1 LEHDRFELVLISTP
15 TAWGVPMTI
24 LSEQDC
30 EAWTYTLRPN
40 RSLDWRM
47 AKRVFLGFALCMGL
61 SSAYWMAQGAWLVL
75 PFFGLEL
82 GVLGLGLYLSAM
94 AGNRREVIEIDGA
107 ELRVLR
113 GGRRPDQVEHLP
125 RHWTRVVLSKDPT
138 GWYPSRLWLVSHGR
152 RVQLAS
158 ALVERERLELAAELT
173 RQLGIGPSI
182 FHRRCEPAVTGA
194 VAPAPQV
201 QRESTWP

>member
-1 LEHDRFELVLISTP
+1 
-15 TAWGVPMTI
+15 MTI
-24 LSEQDC
+24 HSEQDS
-30 EAWTYTLRPN
+30 ATQSYTLCPN

-47 AKRVFLGFALCMGL
+47 TKRVIFGFAVCMGL
-61 SSAYWMAQGAWLVL
+61 FSAYWAAQGAWLVL

-82 GVLGLGLYLSAM
+82 GVLALGLYLSAL
-94 AGNRREVIEIDGA
+94 AGSRREVIEIAGS

-113 GGRRPDQVEHLP
+113 GRFQPDQVERLP
-125 RHWTRVVLSKDPT
+125 RYWSRVVLSRDPT
-138 GWYPSRLWLVSHGR
+138 GWYPSRLWLIAHGR
-152 RVQLAS
+152 RVQVGC

-173 RQLGIGPSI
+173 RQLGTGPSLI
-182 FHRRCEPAVTGA
+182 NRRSRPAVTGA